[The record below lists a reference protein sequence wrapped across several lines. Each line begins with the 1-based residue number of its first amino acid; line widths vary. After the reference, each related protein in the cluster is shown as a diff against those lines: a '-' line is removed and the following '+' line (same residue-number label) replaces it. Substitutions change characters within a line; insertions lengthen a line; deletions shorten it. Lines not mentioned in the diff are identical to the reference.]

1 MQEGDSVTCEP
12 APNCHRCTV
21 CRGHFLSG
29 DHYPAK
35 STLKRKSEITS
46 VAGGA
51 GIIYPVGKRQ
61 RTGPGPAQGRRPTG
75 AAVVTWDADGSN
87 VRPGPAAASYEPARK
102 TCKAHL
108 LFNAFWLIPFFCVH
122 QMLMRDPKHQIDLG
136 VILHHIKAILR
147 KYKECV
153 EDILGIT
160 GKAAAKLGS
169 RLQNMLKRREG
180 ANGQR

>member
-1 MQEGDSVTCEP
+1 MQEGDSVTCES

-21 CRGHFLSG
+21 CKGHFLSG
-29 DHYPAK
+29 NHYPAK
-35 STLKRKSEITS
+35 STLKRRSEITS

-51 GIIYPVGKRQ
+51 AGGKRPQ
-61 RTGPGPAQGRRPTG
+61 PGG
-75 AAVVTWDADGSN
+75 AIVTWDADGSN
-87 VRPGPAAASYEPARK
+87 VRQGPAAASYEAARK

-122 QMLMRDPKHQIDLG
+122 QMLMRDPMHQIDLG

-180 ANGQR
+180 PDGQRRDFIEFCKNL